1 VRLLERVFEIG
12 IGHRLNCGGELKVI
26 AAILESAL
34 AERLDAHRGLPA
46 RAPPCPPARV
56 PMSQAA

>member
-12 IGHRLNCGGELKVI
+12 IDLRLNCGELKVI

-34 AERLDAHRGLPA
+34 AERLEAHRGLPA